1 MGKGNVCTHNKCE
14 GLFYINYEDLLVY
27 RYKDRYKDSNYEP
40 VLLKTIQGTGKIDD
54 YEFDEHSTSENIDD
68 VLEMFV
74 ADLTAKQ
81 YRFSSCDK
89 WLSNTEN
96 AIAEDEFFYIAI
108 EDNDWSIAVKLLQK
122 EAPEHYDDEEIDA
135 FEMTQERL
143 FQSYL
148 TDIRDALFEQF
159 DELGIYAGPWT
170 HGLIRKGEC

>member
-14 GLFYINYEDLLVY
+14 GLFYIDNEDLLVY
-27 RYKDRYKDSNYEP
+27 RYKDSDEH
-40 VLLKTIQGTGKIDD
+40 VLLKSIQGTGKIDD
-54 YEFDEHSTSENIDD
+54 YVFDEHSTSENIDD
-68 VLEMFV
+68 VLEMFI
-74 ADLTAKQ
+74 ADLAAKQ
-81 YRFSSCDK
+81 YCFSSCDK

-108 EDNDWSIAVKLLQK
+108 EDNGWSIAVKLLQK

-148 TDIRDALFEQF
+148 TDMRDALFEQF